1 MRESLNKIDSNDDN
15 RIMLQNLAYL
25 DSDYSNLDKTLILTD
40 ESKGCDSPH
49 GQHNLQSSKDPMR
62 WIRYFEIYETFGH
75 ERSIVLDNKTL
86 LEQLV
91 NTIDFQ
97 SLRKT

>member
-1 MRESLNKIDSNDDN
+1 MINTSN
-15 RIMLQNLAYL
+15 IGAYEHIVAMGKVSSQNSQEFLIK
-25 DSDYSNLDKTLILTD
+25 SKTLILTD